1 MKVKK
6 VSLISPE
13 YPELLRSIPKPPKY
27 LYVLGNLSK
36 LTQTTCVSIV
46 GSRAITPYGKQVT
59 YQLAYDA
66 ASRGIGVV
74 SGLALGVDA
83 VAHQACLEAGGYTVA
98 VLPGGLDTIHPAT
111 NRTLAIRILESGG
124 ALVSEH
130 PPGTVPFKGNFV
142 ARNRLVSGLSEAVLV
157 TEASE
162 RSGALH
168 TANFALEQGRSV
180 LAVPGNIT
188 TTTSQ
193 GTNNLIKSGATPVT
207 DIRDIL
213 YCLGLE
219 ATSTHIDAVG
229 ATAEE
234 DTVLQL
240 MRAGTTDIN
249 QLQVLSK
256 LNSGIFSQ
264 TMTMLEIAGK
274 IRPLGGGRWT
284 LA

>member
-6 VSLISPE
+6 VSLVSPE
-13 YPELLRSIPKPPKY
+13 YPELLRSIPSPPKQ
-27 LYVLGNLSK
+27 LYVLGDLSK
-36 LTQTTCVSIV
+36 LAHTKLVGIV
-46 GSRAITPYGKQVT
+46 GSRAMSPYGKQVT
-59 YQLAYDA
+59 RQLAADV

-83 VAHQACLEAGGYTVA
+83 AAHQACLDAGGYTIA
-98 VLPGGLDTIHPAT
+98 VLAGGLDAIHPAT
-111 NRTLAIRILESGG
+111 NRALAIRILKQGG
-124 ALVSEH
+124 ALISEY
-130 PPGTVPFKGNFV
+130 PSGSVPFKQHFI

-157 TEASE
+157 TEASA

-193 GTNNLIKSGATPVT
+193 GSNNLIKSGATPVT
-207 DIRDIL
+207 DVRDIL

-219 ATSTHIDAVG
+219 GESTHVDAVG

-234 DTVLQL
+234 DVVLRL
-240 MRAGTTDIN
+240 MRTGATDIN
-249 QLQVLSK
+249 QLHTSSK
-256 LNSGIFSQ
+256 LSSDTFSQ

-274 IRPLGGGRWT
+274 IRPLGGGQWT
-284 LA
+284 LT

>member
-6 VSLISPE
+6 VSLISAE
-13 YPELLRSIPKPPKY
+13 YPELLRSIASPPKQ
-27 LYVLGNLSK
+27 LYVLGDLSK
-36 LTQTTCVSIV
+36 LAHTKLVGIV

-83 VAHQACLEAGGYTVA
+83 VAHQACLDAGGYTVA
-98 VLPGGLDTIHPAT
+98 VLPSGLDGIHPAT
-111 NRTLAIRILESGG
+111 NRPLAIRILEQGG
-124 ALVSEH
+124 ALISEY
-130 PPGTVPFKGNFV
+130 PPGSRPFKQNFI

-157 TEASE
+157 TEASQ

-207 DIRDIL
+207 DIRDVL
-213 YCLGLE
+213 YCLGFDT
-219 ATSTHIDAVG
+219 TSSQIDVVG

-240 MRAGTTDIN
+240 LRAGTTDIN
-249 QLQVLSK
+249 QLHALSK
-256 LNSGIFSQ
+256 FDLGVFSQ

-274 IRPLGGGRWT
+274 IRPLGGGQWT

>member
-6 VSLISPE
+6 ISLISPE
-13 YPELLRSIPKPPKY
+13 YPKLLRSIPSPPKQV
-27 LYVLGNLSK
+27 YVLGDLSK
-36 LTQTTCVSIV
+36 LTHTKLIGIV
-46 GSRAITPYGKQVT
+46 GSRAVSPYGTQVT
-59 YQLAYDA
+59 HQLATDV

-83 VAHQACLEAGGYTVA
+83 VAHRACLEAGGYTIA
-98 VLPGGLDTIHPAT
+98 VLAGGLDAIHPAT
-111 NRTLAIRILESGG
+111 NRALAIRILEQGG
-124 ALVSEH
+124 ALVSEY
-130 PPGTVPFKGNFV
+130 PPGTAPFKQHFI

-157 TEASE
+157 TEASA

-193 GTNNLIKSGATPVT
+193 GSNNLIKSGATPVT
-207 DIRDIL
+207 DVRDIL

-219 ATSTHIDAVG
+219 GESTHIDVVG

-234 DTVLQL
+234 DTILKL
-240 MRAGTTDIN
+240 LRAGTTDIN
-249 QLQVLSK
+249 QLHALSN
-256 LNSGIFSQ
+256 LNSNTFSQ

-274 IRPLGGGRWT
+274 IRPLGGGHWT
-284 LA
+284 LT